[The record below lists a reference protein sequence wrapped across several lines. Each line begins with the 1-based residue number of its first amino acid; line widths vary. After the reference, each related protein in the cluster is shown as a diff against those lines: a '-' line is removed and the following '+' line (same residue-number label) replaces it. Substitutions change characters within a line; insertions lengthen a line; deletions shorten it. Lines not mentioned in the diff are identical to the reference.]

1 MMDKQNFL
9 KGSVV
14 GKGIQG
20 AVLKGLGAREH
31 VLTVT
36 GREYR
41 ADHFVRV
48 FLHSDTLL
56 TPGGEAPGNWMR
68 AWFPDPDGGAKQFQ
82 RGYTLA
88 EADPGT
94 GEFAIDF
101 VIHHPMGPAAY
112 WATTCEPGDQIVAM
126 RLGEEPFELLDP
138 APRGYLFL
146 GDLASYPAI
155 HALASSIPPEHPV
168 VVYLEQHDERD
179 VELPLPSG
187 PNIEARWVDELP
199 DGQGLAQAISG
210 RDWTGWYAWVT
221 AESLATRR
229 ARTPLEREF
238 GLNRATLHAQAYWV
252 KGRAMGKSRIL
263 EQAAQQQEP
272 QPVGTATVSPTP
284 ERVLAPARA
293 ALVVGG
299 LAQALLAVVQVV
311 PFILFAEVAR
321 LFLRGAGVG
330 EFVAVG
336 LRPCWSWP

>member
-1 MMDKQNFL
+1 M
-9 KGSVV
+9 

-31 VLTVT
+31 VLTVM

-56 TPGGEAPGNWMR
+56 APGGEAPGNWVR

-126 RLGEEPFELLDP
+126 RFGEEPFELLDP

-155 HALASSIPPEHPV
+155 HALASSIPQEHPV

-179 VELPLPSG
+179 VQLPLPSG

-199 DGQGLAQAISG
+199 DGQGLAQADRKS
-210 RDWTGWYAWVT
+210 
-221 AESLATRR
+221 TR
-229 ARTPLEREF
+229 
-238 GLNRATLHAQAYWV
+238 LNSSHW
-252 KGRAMGKSRIL
+252 
-263 EQAAQQQEP
+263 
-272 QPVGTATVSPTP
+272 
-284 ERVLAPARA
+284 
-293 ALVVGG
+293 
-299 LAQALLAVVQVV
+299 
-311 PFILFAEVAR
+311 
-321 LFLRGAGVG
+321 
-330 EFVAVG
+330 
-336 LRPCWSWP
+336 